1 MTRRFYY
8 TIEFI
13 TAGILISTA
22 HTLLLIPN
30 RQALLE
36 SSALQPLTLGL
47 AVAFFL
53 TSLLSLT
60 VLLTGARGR
69 MHHYIGIM
77 RILATST
84 LSGLYFLADLPV
96 EGLAMA
102 SLAIAFPASLKLT
115 EKIPAHPVS
124 PLTLSLSFT
133 NLCVGLLLTL
143 DLSSLAGNYPPVERF
158 PQLTGI
164 IFLLTGLL
172 GGVALLWPKAAPSI
186 YLAKT
191 TVVPWLAWLLIFT
204 LNFQI
209 SIIIPS
215 LFLVLSFLFANR
227 MPWEKLIPPKSHPA
241 TRQLIPILGMLY
253 AVVTVFVSLQLNTI
267 QFLTDDPQVIRFV
280 NQERDVAFTLIS
292 ILTIALG
299 HLIGIINLTIQK
311 NVTENLPGVNLTQP
325 THPQR
330 PGSAADIITGPIL
343 QELDDKETA
352 QLVIEARLRHSNTQ
366 LEIEKRRTA
375 QLTLLQ
381 ELRHQLYNQH
391 DEPVIAQLAVN
402 VLQRAF
408 DCSLAAILLYEYER
422 KELVVLAAAGPGV
435 FAVPPGYRQSANMGI
450 IGRAARLRKT
460 QIANNTRLDPDFFQ
474 LENQDVLSEVV
485 APILHQGHLK
495 GVLLVDDARPMAF
508 NSIDIATIEAIA
520 GEVLQAWEQ
529 GSYQH
534 RLTELIRAG
543 VSLSS
548 MLEPNASIREI
559 AIIARQTLEARFV
572 FVMLLDQ
579 EGQFSRTASA
589 GFAPELMKSL
599 SDDPNSHPLVA
610 AALNAGNVFRV
621 RDVRKYDQQS
631 RLAMDHKRLHSFI
644 GIPIRLHRMSIGT
657 ILAFG
662 KQNGLL
668 FSERDE
674 SLANLLS
681 SQAAAA
687 VESSWLYNEL
697 RTTMSTATLLYQLSF
712 DIIQKDKMSEKAE
725 VIASTAHRIIQ
736 AAKTGIV
743 LYGDNGEVAACV
755 GVNSKGVYNEPTLP
769 IHIIQQALDTNQRI
783 IFGGEH
789 GLLNVCIP
797 LFTSSRKHGAL
808 WFEIEESLWY
818 NSHQAAGLQTMANQV
833 AVALERA
840 SLLIESQRQARE
852 LERAFKELEITYDQ
866 TLSAL
871 MSALDARDR
880 ETEGHSGRVGKAAAV
895 LGKKLGLPPD
905 QLKILER
912 GSLLHDIG
920 KIGIQDAILNKP
932 GALDEREWEIMR
944 KHPEIGAQIV
954 TGIPFLEDTIPIIRY
969 HQERWNGSGYPLG
982 LAGEQIPLLARIFAV
997 VDALDAL
1004 TSRRPY
1010 REKVSIQ
1017 EAMDYIHAK
1026 SGVLFD
1032 PRIVNALAGLIRSG
1046 ELDDLMQ

>member
-8 TIEFI
+8 AIEFI

-22 HTLLLIPN
+22 HTLLLIPH
-30 RQALLE
+30 RQTLLK
-36 SSALQPLTLGL
+36 SPDFQSLITGL
-47 AVAFFL
+47 AVGFFL
-53 TSLLSLT
+53 TSLFSLT
-60 VLLTGARGR
+60 VLMTGIGGR
-69 MHHYIGIM
+69 V
-77 RILATST
+77 RRAVRFLRTLAMGA
-84 LSGLYFLADLPV
+84 LAGLYFTSALPI
-96 EGLAMA
+96 EGLALA
-102 SLAIAFPASLKLT
+102 SLAVAFPVSLKLT
-115 EKIPAHPVS
+115 KKAPSHPVS
-124 PLTLSLSFT
+124 PLTLVLSFT
-133 NLCVGLLLTL
+133 NLMVGLLLIL
-143 DLSSLAGNYPPVERF
+143 APPSLLENYHPLETFSQPMGA
-158 PQLTGI
+158 L
-164 IFLLTGLL
+164 FLLTGLL
-172 GGVALLWPKAAPSI
+172 ACFALIWPKAAPSG
-186 YLAKT
+186 YLEKT
-191 TVVPWLAWLLIFT
+191 AVLPWAAWLLIFT
-204 LNFQI
+204 IEFQI
-209 SIIIPS
+209 SVVIPA

-227 MPWEKLIPPKSHPA
+227 LPWEKLIPPRPHPA
-241 TRQLIPILGMLY
+241 ARQLIPILGMVY
-253 AVVTVFVSLQLNTI
+253 AVIIVFVSLQLNSI
-267 QFLTDDPQVIRFV
+267 HYLTDDPQITRFV
-280 NQERDVAFTLIS
+280 DQERDVAFTLIS

-311 NVTENLPGVNLTQP
+311 NVTENLPGVSLTQP
-325 THPQR
+325 TLPQT
-330 PGSAADIITGPIL
+330 PESAADILTGPIL
-343 QELDDKETA
+343 QVLDDREVT
-352 QLVIEARLRHSNTQ
+352 QNVLEARLRHSSAQ

-381 ELRHQLYNQH
+381 ELRDQLANQQ

-435 FAVPPGYRQSANMGI
+435 YAVPPGYRQSASTGI
-450 IGRAARLRKT
+450 IGRASRLRKT

-474 LENQDVLSEVV
+474 LENQETLSEVV
-485 APILHQGHLK
+485 TPILHQGYLK
-495 GVLLVDDARPMAF
+495 GVLLVDDTRPMAF

-520 GEVLQAWEQ
+520 SEVLRAWEQ
-529 GSYQH
+529 GSYQLH
-534 RLTELIRAG
+534 LTELIRAG
-543 VSLSS
+543 TSLSS
-548 MLEPNASIREI
+548 TLEPNASIKEI

-579 EGQFSRTASA
+579 QGQFSRTASA

-599 SDDPNSHPLVA
+599 SENPNSHSLVA
-610 AALNAGNVFRV
+610 AALNAGSVFRV
-621 RDVRKYDQQS
+621 RDVRKYDQHS
-631 RLAMDHKRLHSFI
+631 RLTLDHKRLQSFI
-644 GIPIRLHRMSIGT
+644 GIPIRLHRMSIGA

-662 KQNGLL
+662 KQDSLL

-725 VIASTAHRIIQ
+725 VIAATAHRIIQ
-736 AAKTGIV
+736 AHKTGIV
-743 LYGDNGEVAACV
+743 LYDDNGGIAACI
-755 GVNSKGVYNEPTLP
+755 GVSDEGTYNNPTIP
-769 IHIIQQALDTNQRI
+769 IHIIQQALETNQRI
-783 IFGGEH
+783 ILGGEH
-789 GLLNVCIP
+789 NLLNVCLP
-797 LFTSSRKHGAL
+797 LLTSSRKHGAL

-880 ETEGHSGRVGKAAAV
+880 ETEGHSNRVGKAAAR
-895 LGKKLGLPPD
+895 LGQKLGLSPAE
-905 QLKILER
+905 LKVLER

-920 KIGIQDAILNKP
+920 KIGIEDAILNKP
-932 GALDEREWEIMR
+932 GSLDEREWKMMR

-954 TGIPFLEDTIPIIRY
+954 TGIPFLEDSIPVIRY
-969 HQERWNGSGYPLG
+969 HQERWNGSGYPQG

-1004 TSRRPY
+1004 TSTRPY
-1010 REKVSIQ
+1010 RAKVSIQ
-1017 EAMDYIHAK
+1017 EAMDYIHSQ
-1026 SGVLFD
+1026 SGILFD
-1032 PRIVNALAGLIRSG
+1032 PRIVNALDELVRSG
-1046 ELDDLMQ
+1046 GLDDLIQ

>member
-1 MTRRFYY
+1 
-8 TIEFI
+8 
-13 TAGILISTA
+13 
-22 HTLLLIPN
+22 
-30 RQALLE
+30 
-36 SSALQPLTLGL
+36 
-47 AVAFFL
+47 
-53 TSLLSLT
+53 
-60 VLLTGARGR
+60 
-69 MHHYIGIM
+69 
-77 RILATST
+77 
-84 LSGLYFLADLPV
+84 
-96 EGLAMA
+96 
-102 SLAIAFPASLKLT
+102 
-115 EKIPAHPVS
+115 
-124 PLTLSLSFT
+124 FT
-133 NLCVGLLLTL
+133 NMAVGLLLML
-143 DLSSLAGNYPPVERF
+143 EPPSLLGNYHPVDALSR
-158 PQLTGI
+158 PTGVL
-164 IFLLTGLL
+164 FLLTGLS
-172 GGVALLWPKAAPSI
+172 GCAALIWPKAAPSV
-186 YLAKT
+186 YLART
-191 TVVPWLAWLLIFT
+191 TVMPWVVWLLVFT
-204 LNFQI
+204 FNFQV
-209 SIIIPS
+209 SVVLPA

-227 MPWEKLIPPKSHPA
+227 LPWEKLIPPRPHPVA
-241 TRQLIPILGMLY
+241 RQLIPILGMVY
-253 AVVTVFVSLQLNTI
+253 ALVIVFVSVQLNSI
-267 QFLTDDPQVIRFV
+267 QAFTDDPQIIRFV
-280 NQERDVAFTLIS
+280 NQERDVAFALVS
-292 ILTIALG
+292 ILTIAVG

-311 NVTENLPGVNLTQP
+311 NVTENLPGISLTQP
-325 THPQR
+325 TLPQT
-330 PGSAADIITGPIL
+330 PDGAAGIVTGPIL
-343 QELDDKETA
+343 PDLDDREVT
-352 QLVIEARLRHSNTQ
+352 QNVLEARLRHSSTQ

-381 ELRHQLYNQH
+381 ELRYQLSNQH

-408 DCSLAAILLYEYER
+408 DCSLTAILLYEYER

-435 FAVPPGYRQSANMGI
+435 YAVPPGYRQSASTGI
-450 IGRAARLRKT
+450 IGRASRLRKT

-474 LENQDVLSEVV
+474 LEHQDTLSEVV

-495 GVLLVDDARPMAF
+495 GVLLVDDNRPMAF

-520 GEVLQAWEQ
+520 GEVLRAWEQ
-529 GSYQH
+529 GSYQR

-548 MLEPNASIREI
+548 MLEPNASIKEI

-579 EGQFSRTASA
+579 QGQFSRTASA

-599 SDDPNSHPLVA
+599 SEDPNSHPLVM

-631 RLAMDHKRLHSFI
+631 RLTLDHKRLQSFI
-644 GIPIRLHRMSIGT
+644 GIPIRLHRMSIGA

-662 KQNGLL
+662 KQNSLL

-712 DIIQKDKMSEKAE
+712 DVIQKDKMSEKAE
-725 VIASTAHRIIQ
+725 VIATTAHRIIQ
-736 AAKTGIV
+736 AHKTGIV
-743 LYGDNGEVAACV
+743 LYNDNGEIAACI
-755 GVNSKGVYNEPTLP
+755 GVSDDGTYNNPTLP

-783 IFGGEH
+783 ILGSDH
-789 GLLNVCIP
+789 DLLNVCLP
-797 LFTSSRKHGAL
+797 LLTSSRKHGAL

-852 LERAFKELEITYDQ
+852 LERAFKELEVTYDQ

-880 ETEGHSGRVGKAAAV
+880 ETEGHSNRVGKAAAR
-895 LGKKLGLPPD
+895 LGQKLGLSPAE
-905 QLKILER
+905 LKVLER

-920 KIGIQDAILNKP
+920 KIGIEDAILNKP
-932 GALDEREWEIMR
+932 GSLDEREWETMR

-954 TGIPFLEDTIPIIRY
+954 TGIPFLEDTIPIIRH
-969 HQERWNGSGYPLG
+969 HQERWNGSGYPQG

-1004 TSRRPY
+1004 TSTRPY
-1010 REKVSIQ
+1010 RQQISVE
-1017 EAMDYIHAK
+1017 EAMDYIHTE

-1032 PRIVNALAGLIRSG
+1032 PRIVNALAGMIRSG
-1046 ELDDLMQ
+1046 EFDDLIQ

>member
-13 TAGILISTA
+13 TAGILVSTA

-30 RQALLE
+30 RQTLLKSPE
-36 SSALQPLTLGL
+36 FQSLITGL

-53 TSLLSLT
+53 ISLFSLT
-60 VLLTGARGR
+60 VLMTGASGR
-69 MHHYIGIM
+69 MRRFVGSIRTLAIGI
-77 RILATST
+77 LG
-84 LSGLYFLADLPV
+84 LLYFTSNLPV
-96 EGLAMA
+96 EGLALV
-102 SLAIAFPASLKLT
+102 SLAVAFPLSLKLT
-115 EKIPAHPVS
+115 EKTPSRPIS
-124 PLTLSLSFT
+124 PLTLALSFI
-133 NLCVGLLLTL
+133 NSSVGLLLIL
-143 DLSSLAGNYPPVERF
+143 EPPSLLGNYRPVDALSQ
-158 PQLTGI
+158 PIGVL
-164 IFLLTGLL
+164 FLLTGLL
-172 GGVALLWPKAAPSI
+172 GGFALIWPKAAPSPH
-186 YLAKT
+186 LEKT
-191 TVVPWLAWLLIFT
+191 TVLPWLAWLLVFT
-204 LNFQI
+204 FNFQV
-209 SIIIPS
+209 SVLIPA

-227 MPWEKLIPPKSHPA
+227 LPWEKLIPPKPHPVA
-241 TRQLIPILGMLY
+241 RQLIPILGMVY
-253 AVVTVFVSLQLNTI
+253 AVIIVFVSMQLNSI
-267 QFLTDDPQVIRFV
+267 QHLTDDPQIIQFV
-280 NQERDVAFTLIS
+280 NQERDVAFALIS

-311 NVTENLPGVNLTQP
+311 NVTENLPGVSLSQP
-325 THPQR
+325 TRPQK
-330 PGSAADIITGPIL
+330 PGGSADLLGGQIL
-343 QELDDKETA
+343 QEMDDRETS
-352 QLVIEARLRHSNTQ
+352 LNILEARLRHSSTQ

-381 ELRHQLYNQH
+381 ELRQQLFNQH

-408 DCSLAAILLYEYER
+408 DCSLVAILLFEYER

-435 FAVPPGYRQSANMGI
+435 YAVPPGYRQSTNVGI

-474 LENQDVLSEVV
+474 LENQEVLSEIV

-495 GVLLVDDARPMAF
+495 GALLVDDARPMAF
-508 NSIDIATIEAIA
+508 NSIDIATIEAVA
-520 GEVLQAWEQ
+520 GEALQAWEQ
-529 GSYQH
+529 GSYQR

-548 MLEPNASIREI
+548 MLEPNASIKEI

-579 EGQFSRTASA
+579 EGKFSRTASA

-599 SDDPNSHPLVA
+599 SEEPNSHSLVA
-610 AALNAGNVFRV
+610 AALNAGSVFRV

-631 RLAMDHKRLHSFI
+631 RLTLDHKRLQSFI
-644 GIPIRLHRMSIGT
+644 GIPIRLHRMSIGA

-725 VIASTAHRIIQ
+725 VIATTAHRIIQ
-736 AAKTGIV
+736 AYKTGIV
-743 LYGDNGEVAACV
+743 LYDDNGGIAACI
-755 GVNSKGVYNEPTLP
+755 GVSNEGTYNEPTLP
-769 IHIIQQALDTNQRI
+769 MHIIQQALDTNQRI
-783 IFGGEH
+783 ILGGDH
-789 GLLNVCIP
+789 DLLNVCIP
-797 LFTSSRKHGAL
+797 LSTSSRKHGAL
-808 WFEIEESLWY
+808 WFEVEENLWY
-818 NSHQAAGLQTMANQV
+818 NSHQAAGLQTMSNQV

-840 SLLIESQRQARE
+840 SLLVESQRQARE
-852 LERAFKELEITYDQ
+852 LERAFKELETTYDQ
-866 TLSAL
+866 TLIAL
-871 MSALDARDR
+871 MSALDARDS
-880 ETEGHSGRVGKAAAV
+880 ETEGHSGRVGKAAAI

-905 QLKILER
+905 ELKILER

-932 GALDEREWEIMR
+932 GALDEREWEMMR

-954 TGIPFLEDTIPIIRY
+954 TGIPFLEDTIPVIRH

-1004 TSRRPY
+1004 TSTRPY
-1010 REKVSIQ
+1010 REKITIH
-1017 EAMDYIHAK
+1017 EAMDYIHTE

-1046 ELDDLMQ
+1046 ELDGLMQ